1 MFCHFSEVKEW
12 LHNNHKRCVKVKI
25 GPDDS
30 ISTLNR
36 KGEVLRKMDFG
47 ALPSVFVEV
56 TEDLNKK
63 PMVLVRSPRDHDLVR
78 KTIYYRFNRLKKI
91 HYFGNY
97 RKCYHQYYHFS
108 NYFLIHFEANIINPP
123 LTVP

>member
-1 MFCHFSEVKEW
+1 MYHHSLSLPDVKEW

-36 KGEVLRKMDFG
+36 KSEVLRKVDFG
-47 ALPSVFVEV
+47 ALPNVFVEV

-63 PMVLVRSPRDHDLVR
+63 PMVLVRSPRDHDLVISINLFVFTLR
-78 KTIYYRFNRLKKI
+78 KAYLFVI
-91 HYFGNY
+91 
-97 RKCYHQYYHFS
+97 
-108 NYFLIHFEANIINPP
+108 
-123 LTVP
+123 